1 MLVLRQPYNADSNV
15 TVNPGCLL
23 CNAPLLS
30 QVVAKPGSTKVFKEF
45 EGEVYALTKEEGG
58 RHTPFTNNYRPQF
71 FFRTADV
78 TGAVRA

>member
-1 MLVLRQPYNADSNV
+1 MCTAH
-15 TVNPGCLL
+15 
-23 CNAPLLS
+23 LLS